1 MKQVNGSYNEK
12 EGASQA
18 VLVWP
23 GGIHGGKMPIIYP
36 LGMSDVETELIRDYL
51 EERLGHPEQSD

>member
-1 MKQVNGSYNEK
+1 MKQVNVSCSEK

-23 GGIHGGKMPIIYP
+23 GGIHGGKKPIIFP
-36 LGMSDVETELIRDYL
+36 LGMSDVETEAIRDYL
-51 EERLGHPEQSD
+51 EKRLGHPEQD